1 MAIEVFNRYEKKF
14 LLDDKTY
21 YKVVGRILEYMEP
34 DAYNVEHEFY
44 SISNIYYDTADDELI
59 RRSLAKP
66 VYKEKLRLRAYGTVT
81 DADKVF
87 LEIKKKYN
95 GLVNKRRTTFVLRD
109 AYDYMNGENR
119 QKAPER
125 QRISNQP
132 YINRQVLSEIDF
144 LKRRYELFPKV
155 YIAYERK
162 AYFGKEDKDFRV
174 TFDTNIRSRRDDLF
188 LEAGNYGKRLIP
200 EGEWLMEV
208 KIKDS
213 MPLWFVRIL
222 SELSV
227 YPVSFS
233 KYGTEYQQY
242 TEQKYGG
249 NIICLNQYLQKQ
261 RVEQALQQAVQ

>member
-21 YKVVGRILEYMEP
+21 YKVVRRILEYMEP
-34 DAYNVEHEFY
+34 DAYNLEHEFY

-66 VYKEKLRLRAYGTVT
+66 VYKEKLRLRAYGAVT
-81 DADKVF
+81 DTDKVF

-109 AYDYMNGENR
+109 AYDYMAEENR
-119 QKAPER
+119 KPEQQK
-125 QRISNQP
+125 NFDQP
-132 YINRQVLSEIDF
+132 YVNRQVLSEIDYF
-144 LKRRYELFPKV
+144 KKKYELFPKV
-155 YIAYERK
+155 YISYERK

-188 LEAGNYGKRLIP
+188 LEAGDYGKRLLP

-233 KYGTEYQQY
+233 KYGTEYQKY
-242 TEQKYGG
+242 TEQKCGG
-249 NIICLNQYLQKQ
+249 NIICLNQYLQQQ
-261 RVEQALQQAVQ
+261 RAEQALQQAVR